1 MEVVCIGI
9 LPLSLRFRDNPT
21 CPSWLPDK
29 WKIFIYLKAG
39 EITWPG
45 RQKKVLDLGAGTQDP
60 EAGTLPG
67 PCP

>member
-1 MEVVCIGI
+1 MAAYHIGI
-9 LPLSLRFRDNPT
+9 LHLSLGFRMIPSSL
-21 CPSWLPDK
+21 SWLPDK